1 MNRYEVF
8 AQVID
13 AGSFTRAAEGLN
25 YTQSAVSQMVH
36 TLEEEL
42 DTTLILRGKSGILL
56 TADGREYLPYIRSI
70 ANAHRELVVKYGE
83 MQGLKSGLVR
93 IGTFTSVSRN
103 WLPQWMKEFKQKY
116 PSVQFELMQ
125 GEYTNIGQWIR
136 EGTVDFGFLNP
147 DAVSG
152 IHTIPLQT
160 DQMLAVLPK
169 GHPLAEQEAVSLEQ
183 LAKQPYIL
191 LDEGE
196 MSVPLSAFEREGLKP
211 DIHYK
216 VYDDYSI
223 MSMVEQGLGIS
234 ILYSLVLK
242 NFRGNFETRPITVP
256 VERTIALAYKNKKTL
271 PVAARYFMDDI
282 VGRFSIKSSYKS
294 AAVNS

>member
-8 AQVID
+8 VQVIES
-13 AGSFTRAAEGLN
+13 GSFTGAAGKLN

-42 DTTLILRGKSGILL
+42 GTTLVLRSKNGIAL
-56 TADGREYLPYIRSI
+56 TPDGEEYLPYIRSI
-70 ANAHRELVVKYGE
+70 AASHRELAEKSRE
-83 MQGLKSGLVR
+83 MQGLKSGVVR

-103 WLPQWMKEFKQKY
+103 WLPQWMKEFKQVY
-116 PSVQFELMQ
+116 PQVQFELYQ
-125 GEYTNIGQWIR
+125 GEYTNIGQWIK
-136 EGTVDFGFLNP
+136 EGSIDFGFINP
-147 DAVSG
+147 DAVKG
-152 IHTIPLQT
+152 LCTVPLQR
-160 DQMLAVLPK
+160 DAMLAVLPR
-169 GHPLAEQEAVSLEQ
+169 GHALAAKEEVSLAE
-183 LAKQPYIL
+183 LADQPYIL

-196 MSVPLSAFEREGLKP
+196 TSVPLCAFAREGLSP

-216 VYDDYSI
+216 VYDDYTI

-242 NFRGNFETRPITVP
+242 NFRGSYEMRPISVP

-271 PVAARYFMDDI
+271 PVAARYFMDYI
-282 VGRFSIKSSYKS
+282 LGQFHPSGGKM
-294 AAVNS
+294 